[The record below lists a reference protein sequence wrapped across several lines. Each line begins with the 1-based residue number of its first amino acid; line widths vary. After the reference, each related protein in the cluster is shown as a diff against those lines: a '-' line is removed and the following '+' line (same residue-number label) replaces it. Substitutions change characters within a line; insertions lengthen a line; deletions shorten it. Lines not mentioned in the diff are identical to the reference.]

1 MAPAPGGTPGRKTRG
16 GNKYF
21 DVGVQ
26 GRKTGITL
34 EDKGIRDEYGMEPLD
49 GIFSSP
55 EKSPPKR
62 PAGRRSGGTVT
73 TSESMEVQESSIP
86 EPTQTI
92 KSQNLL
98 RKSKTVFPPP
108 VSRSPM
114 KTNLGSS
121 PRRQSSMGP
130 RSAARRSVGSPDRST
145 SHPVVSRRLDF
156 SSTEED
162 PTSLTVARSTPVVTN
177 GKGGRGPARPDIYDL
192 QESPVRGQKR
202 TYEESIVQ
210 EDQYTNG
217 DSGLQ
222 FNGLQEQ
229 SLFPPIEDES
239 LQFVQGAEDDDNA
252 FGASSEDSLPLP
264 EVTPP
269 PAKKSRIGKT
279 ARANALPVEDEPSIR
294 EPTPKAT
301 QVRKGGVKSKA
312 APRVKPSKRSSIAQ
326 ESSPAL
332 LQPRRSV
339 PVQHSSKLKK
349 KVPEPEPEEEEEGEE
364 VDEDEETESVA
375 EPDVVLEES
384 TVEEEPV
391 PMPPPQKRGRP
402 PKNKVNV
409 HRDSTS
415 ASKQESVFKV
425 PAIPQRKVQPKPKPK
440 AVPSE
445 RDPNARSGS
454 VAASRQERGVSKA
467 VSEVPST
474 ASTISRRPPIVRGLQ
489 QLRQGTPFED
499 VGMRTTRSG
508 RASVKPVDFWR
519 GETIK
524 YDHYKNNVEVVRA
537 DNRLESE
544 TAGKK
549 RGAGK
554 SKRRAKIEEDV
565 ELDDWE
571 IDPGHLSGTVT
582 AWNSELGVAKNEL
595 EEQEIAMSQEGIPFK
610 DVSGGQFQFAKL
622 VNLHPFFGA
631 GLINLPPGGFKRPR
645 NARQMQFAFF
655 VFEGSAEV
663 TISDER
669 FNVHKGGYFQVPRGQ
684 FTLIFSLAACLLFHR
699 GLSFFR
705 PAASAH
711 FQC

>member
-62 PAGRRSGGTVT
+62 PTGRRSGGTVT
-73 TSESMEVQESSIP
+73 TSESMEVQESSVP

-98 RKSKTVFPPP
+98 RKSKTFFPPP

-130 RSAARRSVGSPDRST
+130 RSAARKSMGSPDRSA
-145 SHPVVSRRLDF
+145 SHPAVSRRLDF
-156 SSTEED
+156 SVVEEG
-162 PTSLTVARSTPVVTN
+162 PTSSTVARSTPVVRHV
-177 GKGGRGPARPDIYDL
+177 KGGQRPARPDIYDL

-202 TYEESIVQ
+202 TYEESIVE
-210 EDQYTNG
+210 EDPYTNG
-217 DSGLQ
+217 NSALQ
-222 FNGLQEQ
+222 FNGLQEE

-269 PAKKSRIGKT
+269 PAKKSRTGKT
-279 ARANALPVEDEPSIR
+279 GRSNALPVEDEPSIR

-301 QVRKGGVKSKA
+301 QVQRGGVKSKA
-312 APRVKPSKRSSIAQ
+312 APRIKPAKRSSIAE
-326 ESSPAL
+326 ESSPAPP
-332 LQPRRSV
+332 QPRKSA

-349 KVPEPEPEEEEEGEE
+349 KIPEPEPEKEEDEEEGE
-364 VDEDEETESVA
+364 VEDEIEDTDSMV
-375 EPDVVLEES
+375 EPDLILEES
-384 TVEEEPV
+384 TVDEEPK

-402 PKNKVNV
+402 AKNKVNV
-409 HRDSTS
+409 HRDQPSS
-415 ASKQESVFKV
+415 SKQESRFKV
-425 PAIPQRKVQPKPKPK
+425 PAIPQKRAQRKPKPKP
-440 AVPSE
+440 VPSE
-445 RDPNARSGS
+445 RDPNVRSGS
-454 VAASRQERGVSKA
+454 VAASQQEKGVSKA
-467 VSEVPST
+467 VSEASST

-524 YDHYKNNVEVVRA
+524 YDHLRNNVEIVRA
-537 DNRLESE
+537 DNRLEFE
-544 TAGKK
+544 TAGKRK
-549 RGAGK
+549 GAVK
-554 SKRRAKIEEDV
+554 PKRRAKVEEDV
-565 ELDDWE
+565 EHELDDWE
-571 IDPGHLSGTVT
+571 VDPGSLTGTVT
-582 AWNSELGVAKNEL
+582 AWDSELGVATNDH
-595 EEQEIAMSQEGIPFK
+595 EEQELAIAEEGVPFK

-622 VNLHPFFGA
+622 ISVKNFFGA
-631 GLINLPPGGFKRPR
+631 GIINLPPGGFKRPR
-645 NARQMQFAFF
+645 NARQMQFAFYLF
-655 VFEGSAEV
+655 DGTAEV
-663 TISDER
+663 TIADER
-669 FNVHKGGYFQVPRGQ
+669 FTIHKGGYFQVPRG
-684 FTLIFSLAACLLFHR
+684 
-699 GLSFFR
+699 
-705 PAASAH
+705 
-711 FQC
+711 